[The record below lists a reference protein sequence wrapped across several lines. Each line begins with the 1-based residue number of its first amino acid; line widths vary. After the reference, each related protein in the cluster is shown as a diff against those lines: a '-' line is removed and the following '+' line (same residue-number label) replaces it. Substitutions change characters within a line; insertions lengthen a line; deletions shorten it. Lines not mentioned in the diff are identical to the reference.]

1 MFLPLVS
8 VIVTTLNHEDFI
20 KIAIE
25 SIQSQTYKNLEI
37 LVADD
42 CSSDSTLLILEDLK
56 SDSRIKVFSHQNRLG
71 PSENTNFLLDQCTG
85 EYICFMSGDDLI
97 YPECIEKKI
106 NIALKNSE
114 VCMVFNAN
122 ERIDKNNNKIP
133 DTYFEYLNSHT
144 GTLENFL
151 INGTYI
157 YILGTLFKS
166 TAIGALRYPEDVASE
181 FHFLHKILEQGS
193 DRHFVF
199 IQEPLAAWRKLD
211 NSMSS
216 LRSAECY
223 FSSLYSEL
231 YLYQNYPSFRKYILH
246 RILNTL
252 RIIDE
257 TLEFNSIIIKVMRQI
272 LIQFNRKL
280 LNSLLNLSVFLLYY
294 FHYKLIKIIFN

>member
-42 CSSDSTLLILEDLK
+42 CSSDSTLLILEDFK
-56 SDSRIKVFSHQNRLG
+56 SDSRIKVFSHKNRLG
-71 PSENTNFLLDQCTG
+71 PSENTNFLLDKSKG
-85 EYICFMSGDDLI
+85 EFICFMSGDDLL
-97 YPECIEKKI
+97 YPECIEKKV
-106 NIALKNSE
+106 NSALNNPE

-122 ERIDKNNNKIP
+122 KRIDRHNNEIP
-133 DTYFEYLNSHT
+133 NTYFENLNSHT

-157 YILGTLFKS
+157 YILGALFRS
-166 TAIGALRYPEDVASE
+166 TSVGALRYPEDIAGE
-181 FHFLHKILEQGS
+181 FHFLHKILEQGKDS
-193 DRHFVF
+193 VFVF
-199 IQEPLAAWRKLD
+199 IKEPLAAWRKLE
-211 NSMSS
+211 NSMST

-223 FSSLYSEL
+223 FSSLYAEL
-231 YLYQNYPSFRKYILH
+231 YLYQNYPSFRRNILH

-252 RIIDE
+252 KIMDE
-257 TLEFNSIIIKVMRQI
+257 SLNFHSVIIKVIRKV
-272 LIQFNRKL
+272 LTKFNGKPLDYSIFLLFYFHKKL
-280 LNSLLNLSVFLLYY
+280 L
-294 FHYKLIKIIFN
+294 KTIFN